1 MGRHSGPTDSAVRLS
16 ARVYGVVQGVGFRFR
31 TMGKAEEL
39 GLTGVVENL
48 TDGSVAVV
56 AEGPEEQVSSLL
68 DWLRSSHAPGRVERV
83 DPSFTAAEGTF
94 GEFSAR

>member
-1 MGRHSGPTDSAVRLS
+1 MS

-31 TMGKAEEL
+31 TVGKAEEL

-48 TDGSVAVV
+48 ADGSVAVL

-68 DWLRSSHAPGRVERV
+68 DWLRSGHAPGRVERV
-83 DPSFTAAEGTF
+83 EQSFATAEGTF
-94 GEFSAR
+94 RKFSAR